1 MKKNEEST
9 LAKMFEGYENVP
21 YPFTRNPKG
30 ERVGRELIQP
40 TINVNMYLTE
50 QVRSVVGAWR
60 WTNAPCQLC
69 KWVF

>member
-30 ERVGRELIQP
+30 ERVGRELI
-40 TINVNMYLTE
+40 
-50 QVRSVVGAWR
+50 
-60 WTNAPCQLC
+60 
-69 KWVF
+69 